1 MRLVLDRRYKC
12 DKYTIGHLYLDKKGQ
27 MAYLCD
33 TLEDKDMGLSSD
45 MPLSRILSVKVYG
58 ETAIPTGTYK
68 ISKTISP
75 KFKYRVWGKKY
86 GGYVPEISSV
96 KGFSGVRVHPANR
109 ASELLGCV
117 ALGKNT
123 VKGQVTQSQKTY
135 YEIMDKYI
143 VPSWDKGEE
152 VYLTIK

>member
-12 DKYTIGHLYLDKKGQ
+12 DKYTIGHLYLDKRGQ
-27 MAYLCD
+27 MVYLCD
-33 TLEDKDMGLSSD
+33 TLEDKDRGLRND

-75 KFKYRVWGKKY
+75 KFKYRVWGKRY

-96 KGFSGVRVHPANR
+96 KGFGGVRIHPANR

-117 ALGKNT
+117 ALGRNT

-135 YEIMDKYI
+135 YDIMDKYI
-143 VPSWDKGEE
+143 IPAWDKSED